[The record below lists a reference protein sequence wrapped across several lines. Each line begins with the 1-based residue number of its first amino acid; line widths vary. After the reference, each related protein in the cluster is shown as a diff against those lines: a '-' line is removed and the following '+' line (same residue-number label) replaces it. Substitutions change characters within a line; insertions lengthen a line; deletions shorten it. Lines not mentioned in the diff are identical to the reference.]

1 MKLKHDKIAD
11 AIYIKLSNM
20 PYAYGK
26 DLDDLRRIDY
36 DAEGNPRGVELL
48 CVSDG
53 VNIDDLPCKD
63 EIAEVLEINGIKT
76 YTTQGY
82 SVTDQVFDVT
92 FASPTTEE
100 TEELTVRLTE
110 KEEVTV

>member
-1 MKLKHDKIAD
+1 MRLEHDKQAD

-36 DAEGNPRGVELL
+36 DANGEPRGVELL

-53 VNIDDLPCKD
+53 VITNDLPHRG
-63 EIAEVLEINGIKT
+63 EIERLLGEHHIKL
-76 YTTQGY
+76 
-82 SVTDQVFDVT
+82 
-92 FASPTTEE
+92 FA
-100 TEELTVRLTE
+100 
-110 KEEVTV
+110 